1 MRYIKGQEILCEN
14 VEKKFMSTELM
25 SQMFILFGLIAIGYI
40 SNKTGV
46 LDETA
51 NTKLSGF
58 LLKVPLPATVLHS
71 ALTQEAIEHATVIY
85 GAAVAIGVFV
95 LLPFMSKLVTRIFHL
110 DKTYQLMLN
119 YSNLGFMGLPIISS
133 VYGPESIFY
142 VVLFMMVFNVHI
154 FSVGIMV
161 LQGKAER
168 VSEMLKKLC
177 SPGIIAS
184 IMAFVIVLLRM
195 KAPVPVTGLLG
206 SVGSLT
212 TPLAMIVIGSQLGM
226 VNLLQIL
233 KNRSLYLMTFFK
245 LAVYPAVFCMIL
257 RMLLGENMVTNIASI
272 LMGLPVAGNV
282 TMLCSNYGGDTSL
295 AAQGTCISTFLSLL
309 TVPVLLT
316 LIA

>member
-1 MRYIKGQEILCEN
+1 MRYIKGRDILFEN
-14 VEKKFMSTELM
+14 MEKKTMSVELM
-25 SQMFILFGLIAIGYI
+25 NQMFILFGLIAIGYI

-71 ALTQEAIEHATVIY
+71 ALTQEAIEHSAVLY
-85 GAAVAIGVFV
+85 GAVVAIGVFA
-95 LLPFMSKLVTRIFHL
+95 LLPFMSKLVTKIFHL

-133 VYGPESIFY
+133 VYGSESIFY

-154 FSVGIMV
+154 FSVGIMI

-168 VSEMLKKLC
+168 ASEMLKKLC

-184 IMAFVIVLLRM
+184 IMAFVIVLLRI
-195 KAPVPVTGLLG
+195 KAPGPITGLLG

-226 VNLLQIL
+226 VNLWQVL
-233 KNRSLYLMTFFK
+233 KNRSLYLMAFFK
-245 LAVYPAVFCMIL
+245 LAVYPAVFCVIL
-257 RMLLGENMVTNIASI
+257 RMLLGESMVTNIAAI